1 MLKNYKKYLLT
12 HIVVAQYNTLSNS
25 CGSPYGGAK
34 LESLFRIQDTKK
46 SLVHIVTAQYKA
58 QNSA

>member
-1 MLKNYKKYLLT
+1 MLKNYQKYLLT

-25 CGSPYGGAK
+25 NMEKPNW
-34 LESLFRIQDTKK
+34 SLFSEFKIQKK
-46 SLVHIVTAQYKA
+46 SLVHIVAAQYKA